1 MGAFNSKIVGKSRCG
16 THFIILLIIK
26 VLFFFFFNSFFI
38 NSCKPQIMRCVLWHS
53 NVVTID
59 VHNFANVKNMKQLVN
74 YKKNH
79 VNFLEKHVSKLHLTK
94 YIKLDYWCK

>member
-1 MGAFNSKIVGKSRCG
+1 M
-16 THFIILLIIK
+16 
-26 VLFFFFFNSFFI
+26 
-38 NSCKPQIMRCVLWHS
+38 
-53 NVVTID
+53 TID

-94 YIKLDYWCK
+94 YIKLDYWCKWPKLLNIIEKNRKKKRQS